1 MKDRLKQSI
10 GLAAAAVAVA
20 GLAVFALAFFVGR
33 LTAPAHAQA
42 SPALT
47 PVHGSAPGMS
57 LPQLS
62 QAAPVPPLAA
72 KPKPQIRVKVRTV
85 PVPAPTTT
93 AVTPPAPQKKK
104 APARTKAPSPVTIV
118 GHG

>member
-1 MKDRLKQSI
+1 LRDRLRHSLGPVALAVGAAGI
-10 GLAAAAVAVA
+10 AAFAAAF
-20 GLAVFALAFFVGR
+20 FAGR

-42 SPALT
+42 TPALT
-47 PVHGSAPGMS
+47 PVHGRASGMS

-72 KPKPQIRVKVRTV
+72 KPKPQIKVKVRTV
-85 PVPAPTTT
+85 HVPVPTTT
-93 AVTPPAPQKKK
+93 AVAPVAAKKK
-104 APARTKAPSPVTIV
+104 APAGKKNAPSPVTIV